1 MQTMAQAIYIHDFA
15 VLCALGSD
23 TETVRRNLLAPAPPR
38 VSGTWTLTDGRTAP
52 VGAVTIAA
60 QPNDPDSRCN
70 AMADRCLA
78 GIDPALWNVA
88 DKSRLAVVMGT
99 SSCGLLENGA
109 AFQRRLADG
118 AWPPSFRLAIQ
129 EFGNVAAHIANR
141 VGATGPTYGISTACT
156 SGAKALASGARLI
169 QSGMADV
176 VIAGGFDAL
185 CDLTLNGFSSLE
197 ALADGVSNPFSVN
210 RRGINLGEGGALFVL
225 SAEPSPIRLAGWGES
240 ADAYH
245 ISAPDPEGNG
255 AEAAMREALVRA
267 GLKPENIGYLNL
279 HGTGTK
285 LNDLMEARA
294 VNRVF
299 GDMLPCSTTKPLT
312 GHMLGAAGAG
322 EAAFTIMAL
331 QAGRLPGNAWDGERD
346 PEMPPIRLVKPE
358 GEATDGRAAMSCSYA
373 FGGNNIALILEVAR

>member
-1 MQTMAQAIYIHDFA
+1 MARPIYIHDFA

-23 TETVRRNLLAPAPPR
+23 TETVRRTLLAPEPPR
-38 VSGTWTLTDGRTAP
+38 VSGVWTLTDGHTVP
-52 VGAVTIAA
+52 VGAVTMAA
-60 QPNDPDSRCN
+60 LPDDPDSRCN
-70 AMADRCLA
+70 AMANRCLA
-78 GIDPALWNVA
+78 EIDPALWNIA

-99 SSCGLLENGA
+99 SSCGLRENGA
-109 AFQRRLADG
+109 AFQHRLAEG
-118 AWPPSFRLAIQ
+118 AWPADFRLALQ
-129 EFGNVAAHIANR
+129 EFGNVAAHIAER
-141 VGATGPTYGISTACT
+141 TGAMGPTYGISTACT

-197 ALADGVSNPFSVN
+197 ALDNGVSNPFSAN
-210 RRGINLGEGGALFVL
+210 RHGINLGEGGALFVL
-225 SAEPSPIRLAGWGES
+225 SAEPSPVRLAGWGES

-255 AEAAMREALVRA
+255 AEAAMREAMERA
-267 GLKPENIGYLNL
+267 GLKPEDIGYLNL

-294 VNRVF
+294 VTRVF
-299 GDMLPCSTTKPLT
+299 GNDLPCSTTKPLT

-346 PEMPPIRLVKPE
+346 PEMPPIRLVSPQ
-358 GEATDGRAAMSCSYA
+358 GETTAAHAAMSCSYA
-373 FGGNNIALILEVAR
+373 FGGNNIALVLEVSR

>member
-1 MQTMAQAIYIHDFA
+1 MAQPIYIHDFA
-15 VLCALGSD
+15 VLCALGGD
-23 TETVRRNLLAPAPPR
+23 TEAVRHALLMPEPPR
-38 VSGTWTLTDGRTAP
+38 VAGTWTLTDGRTVP
-52 VGAVTIAA
+52 VGAVTMASS
-60 QPNDPDSRCN
+60 PDDPGSRCN

-78 GIDPALWNVA
+78 EIDPSLWSVA

-99 SSCGLLENGA
+99 SSCGLRENGA
-109 AFQRRLADG
+109 AFQRRVADG
-118 AWPPSFRLAIQ
+118 VWPPGFRLAIQ
-129 EFGNVAAHIANR
+129 EFGNVAAHIAER
-141 VGATGPTYGISTACT
+141 TGAAGPTYGISTACT

-197 ALADGVSNPFSVN
+197 ALADGISNPFSVN

-255 AEAAMREALVRA
+255 AEAAMREAMTRA
-267 GLKPENIGYLNL
+267 GLKPEDIGYLNL

-294 VNRVF
+294 VTRVF
-299 GDMLPCSTTKPLT
+299 GSNLPCSTTKPLT

-331 QAGRLPGNAWDGERD
+331 QAGRLPANLWDGERD
-346 PEMPPIRLVKPE
+346 PEMPPIRLVAPK
-358 GEATDGRAAMSCSYA
+358 GEATDARTAMSCSYA
-373 FGGNNIALILEVAR
+373 FGGNNIALVLEVAR